1 MCCYPVQWRRCS
13 SQSWVGNI
21 RCTSGKTPHAYQPVH
36 PCPVLPLFDSTVTVD
51 GQVDLCSTA
60 QTSCY
65 IVAHTAAYTLVLT
78 LLLTI
83 DASGGR
89 SANAFTKER
98 VDTTPKLHFTLRA
111 LALRY
116 TPSKATQLLVSPT
129 DLRFKNAYL
138 ALGPTAAELLSYKV
152 QEVTADPCS
161 SVSVATALVSVMMVS
176 KKEVSWVWVVSKGM
190 LPTYSRLAALP
201 AFSAAACG
209 KVCRQGSVVVLVRV
223 Q

>member
-1 MCCYPVQWRRCS
+1 MRQISRRIHRRE
-13 SQSWVGNI
+13 GRYNP
-21 RCTSGKTPHAYQPVH
+21 KPHV
-36 PCPVLPLFDSTVTVD
+36 
-51 GQVDLCSTA
+51 
-60 QTSCY
+60 
-65 IVAHTAAYTLVLT
+65 
-78 LLLTI
+78 
-83 DASGGR
+83 
-89 SANAFTKER
+89 
-98 VDTTPKLHFTLRA
+98 TLRA

-129 DLRFKNAYL
+129 DLRFRKAYL
-138 ALGPTAAELLSYKV
+138 ALGPAAAELLSYRV

-209 KVCRQGSVVVLVRV
+209 NVCRQASVVVLVRV
-223 Q
+223 QKSVFGKVPTPFIIQVCQQMLGT